1 MTEPIWNKFLTE
13 RDKAVFATSGYGAR
27 QGFGKRPALLII
39 DVNYAFCGDKP
50 EPILELIK
58 KWRNSCG
65 EDAWAALPYL
75 RALIDKARGK
85 GLPVIYTTGMRR
97 GDLWD
102 SGSWAWKNNRSAE
115 DVGNKTV
122 VSNFDGNEIM
132 AQIAPGP
139 RDIVVYK
146 QKPSGFFGTNMA
158 SYLTLLGCDSVI
170 VTGTTTSG
178 CVRATV
184 LDAFSLNYRISIA
197 EEGCF
202 DRSQASHAINLCD
215 MNAKYADVIK
225 TAEVLAFFDTL
236 PTGAV
241 RLAQGHRRSADAPGA
256 QGGEFLA
263 ARSMGK
269 GGRDVTGSARCVFRR
284 AHV

>member
-1 MTEPIWNKFLTE
+1 MTEPIWNEFLTE

-27 QGFGKRPALLII
+27 QGFGKRPALLVI
-39 DVNYAFCGDKP
+39 DVNYAFCGDRP
-50 EPILELIK
+50 EPILESIK

-65 EDAWAALPYL
+65 EDAWAALPNI

-85 GLPVIYTTGMRR
+85 GLPVIYTTGTRR

-115 DVGNKTV
+115 DVGSKTV

-132 AQIAPGP
+132 AEIAPGP

-236 PTGAV
+236 PAGLFDLPKGVTDPQANPM
-241 RLAQGHRRSADAPGA
+241 RK
-256 QGGEFLA
+256 A
-263 ARSMGK
+263 AN
-269 GGRDVTGSARCVFRR
+269 F
-284 AHV
+284 